1 MRDYR
6 THLIKE
12 ATKWGRRAIE
22 ILQRKGLRGRDILP
36 RPPRIKREKDIF
48 KRFSEDLRSSTTRPD
63 EFRGLIANLPDF
75 TGFLER
81 PFGRRTSA
89 LPTGI
94 LRVPAFGGQIRKLK
108 PSRAE
113 FEDLVKK
120 RLSGTSLPINELLE
134 ELKIQAGRTS
144 PTKLDLSK
152 FFEEEQSIDD
162 LVKNLREAKG
172 LQRLKS
178 IYAQR
183 AMAGFSDPVPKDTLP
198 LLTLQAFFPDA
209 FNRLR
214 EKVSLSPAK
223 MKPKA
228 LYKLDPVANQV
239 RRLIK
244 KNPEGLLRYL
254 EHKNKLIPSDRIY
267 QNVDLP
273 KLPSWL
279 HASQEGSFPLLNPL
293 EFSKKPEKSFLGVSK
308 KYRKLL
314 PQYNPEEYAWR
325 GFNLN
330 NEPLEKAFVTAHPA
344 IAGGYTT
351 ISASPRGLNTNLAN
365 VPVLGRIPLKQYKE
379 KYSPEKLFWTPHF
392 ARAEEEARSKLLRSG
407 AKKAIKNKP
416 VRQAGISSWSEL
428 GDYEMVLPEFRPEQ
442 ADQLFIPSATPK
454 SPIDPP
460 LGTRALPLKI
470 REGGNLVP
478 ATVENILKHP
488 GNTMSAAFQN
498 KSKGWKW

>member
-1 MRDYR
+1 MD
-6 THLIKE
+6 IPK
-12 ATKWGRRAIE
+12 KRRITS
-22 ILQRKGLRGRDILP
+22 IP
-36 RPPRIKREKDIF
+36 
-48 KRFSEDLRSSTTRPD
+48 TRLD
-63 EFRGLIANLPDF
+63 EFRGLIADLPDF
-75 TGFLER
+75 TGFIER

-94 LRVPAFGGQIRKLK
+94 LRTPDLSGPVSKLK
-108 PSRAE
+108 PSRAG

-120 RLSGTSLPINELLE
+120 RLRGTSLPINELLE

-144 PTKLDLSK
+144 PSKLDFSK
-152 FFEEEQSIDD
+152 LLAEAPSLDHFMRG
-162 LVKNLREAKG
+162 LREAKG

-178 IYAQR
+178 IAAQR
-183 AMAGFSDPVPKDTLP
+183 AMAGFPNPVPKDTLP

-254 EHKNKLIPSDRIY
+254 EHKNKLIPSDRVY
-267 QNVDLP
+267 QDVNLP

-279 HASQEGSFPLLNPL
+279 HASQAGSFPLLDPA
-293 EFSKKPEKSFLGVSK
+293 EFFKKPEKGFLSVSE

-330 NEPLEKAFVTAHPA
+330 NEPLKETFVTAHPA
-344 IAGGYTT
+344 IGGGYATVSVT
-351 ISASPRGLNTNLAN
+351 NRGLNKNLAN

-379 KYSPEKLFWTPHF
+379 KYPPEKLLWTPHF
-392 ARAEEEARSKLLRSG
+392 AEAGEEGRLELLRG
-407 AKKAIKNKP
+407 AAKKAIKNKP
-416 VRQAGISSWSEL
+416 VRQAGTSDWGEL

-442 ADQLFIPSATPK
+442 ADQLFIPSATSK
-454 SPIDPP
+454 SLIDPP
-460 LGTRALPLKI
+460 IGVRALPLKI